1 MITGE
6 QGWTRSYSRSK
17 PSVVHNL
24 SSGCFS
30 SNKCIYLTW
39 YRSIIRSAGELTCC
53 NRHEVSSGNRIDQK
67 NTADDLNWPTAEI
80 TQPSHKT
87 NSKRYFLKNTV
98 VNYTNTFV
106 GVGLSVSLPTAMVFY
121 LNLLAFAV
129 VSVSIVSA
137 GTAGSIVEVGDT
149 LVSAMMVRYPG
160 IWNGFSGADSQ
171 SRCSLG
177 MRKRCILLTSLKAT
191 RFRSMAILHGV
202 PYGEQPARYS
212 SIVSLLEHSLT
223 GISHPRLQKPWIF

>member
-1 MITGE
+1 METEVIKKTQPMISTDH
-6 QGWTRSYSRSK
+6 S
-17 PSVVHNL
+17 
-24 SSGCFS
+24 
-30 SNKCIYLTW
+30 
-39 YRSIIRSAGELTCC
+39 
-53 NRHEVSSGNRIDQK
+53 
-67 NTADDLNWPTAEI
+67 TAEI

-87 NSKRYFLKNTV
+87 NSKKYFLKNTV

-106 GVGLSVSLPTAMVFY
+106 RVGVGLSVSLETTMVFY

-129 VSVSIVSA
+129 VSVSTVSA

-160 IWNGFSGADSQ
+160 IWSGFSGADSQ

-177 MRKRCILLTSLKAT
+177 MKKRCILLTSLKAT

-202 PYGEQPARYS
+202 PYGEQLARYS
-212 SIVSLLEHSLT
+212 FIVSLLEDSLT